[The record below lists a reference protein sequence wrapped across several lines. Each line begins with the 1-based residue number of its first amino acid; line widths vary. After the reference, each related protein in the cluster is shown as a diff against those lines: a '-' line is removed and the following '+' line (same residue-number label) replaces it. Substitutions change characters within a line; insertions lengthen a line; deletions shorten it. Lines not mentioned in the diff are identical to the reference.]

1 MSDEFGGDFGNYTDT
16 AGIIVAAVQTELAAN
31 LVKFGALYGVTLTL
45 VEGAAGTFVLLSSAD
60 SPHPDF
66 DKIAVEVRT
75 QMGEEL
81 IALWDAI
88 DAAPV
93 V

>member
-1 MSDEFGGDFGNYTDT
+1 MSDEFGGDFGNY
-16 AGIIVAAVQTELAAN
+16 ANISGIIVAAVQTELGEE
-31 LVKFGALYGVTLTL
+31 LIKFAALYGITL
-45 VEGAAGTFVLLSSAD
+45 VATEGAAGTFTLLESAD

-81 IALWDAI
+81 IAFWDAI
-88 DAAPV
+88 DAAPIV
-93 V
+93 